1 MHSPDYLDLT
11 IIIPTLNEEQNIS
24 VLLNKVNA
32 LYPGSPVLVV
42 DDGSEDRTREI
53 VRAFGDGAALIDRS
67 DKHTHGLTASVID
80 GIMLT
85 ETEYFVV
92 IDGDLQHPPEKIKEI
107 VSMLR
112 DGYDLVVGVRKDV
125 SGWQWYRRA
134 ISDGASMLG
143 QIALILRG
151 APKCN
156 DIMSGFFGAKTE
168 FVLPYIQ
175 KYTSRFEMSGFKILF
190 DLLKMLPEHTS
201 VREVPYIFGE
211 RDFGS
216 SKMGVSHMFS
226 YMRSLVI

>member
-1 MHSPDYLDLT
+1 MYPPDYSDLT
-11 IIIPTLNEEQNIS
+11 IVIPTLNEERNIFT
-24 VLLNKVNA
+24 LLNKIDI
-32 LYPGSPVLVV
+32 LYPNSPVLVV
-42 DDGSEDRTREI
+42 DDGSVDETRDV
-53 VRAFGDGAALIDRS
+53 VRAFGDGVALIDRS
-67 DKHTHGLTASVID
+67 SEHIHGLTASVIN

-107 VSMLR
+107 VNILR

-201 VREVPYIFGE
+201 VREVPYVFGE

-216 SKMGVSHMFS
+216 SKMGASHMLA
-226 YMRSLVI
+226 YMKSLVI